1 MERGIKKSFVL
12 YVDNIQQIELLTND
26 EAGRLLKRIYRY
38 VDTGRDEDSGIRLL
52 DVLFAGIKAQLDRDA
67 AKYKAK
73 CETNSRIA
81 REREENR
88 RNKNTNV
95 HERAR
100 TSTNVTDNDSDNDND
115 NDSDNDNE
123 SDISISADTDTTHAP
138 TLQEVYDYIKP
149 YGYDIDDARDFYC
162 YYDAVGWVTGT
173 GRPVKRWKSCA
184 VRFLTKK
191 RILERNER
199 L

>member
-12 YVDNIQQIELLTND
+12 YVDNIQQIELLTDD

-38 VDTGRDEDSGIRLL
+38 IDTGRDEDSGIRLL

-100 TSTNVTDNDSDNDND
+100 TFTNVTDNDSDNDND
-115 NDSDNDNE
+115 

-149 YGYDIDDARDFYC
+149 IGYDDEDARDFY
-162 YYDAVGWVTGT
+162 YHYDAVGWVTGT
-173 GRPVKRWKSCA
+173 GQPVKRWKSCA
-184 VRFLTKK
+184 LRYLEKK
-191 RILERNER
+191 YKKDS
-199 L
+199 